1 MSEPEQTPAAAPVRW
16 PYALLAY
23 ACTALALAGLALPGL
38 PTTPFV
44 LAAAWA
50 ARRGSPALDRWL
62 RGHRH
67 LGPLL
72 HHWQT
77 QRAVPRRAK
86 WAAVLLLGLSWT
98 GLALASDGLLVPG
111 AAALPMAAV
120 ALFVVTRPTPSPP
133 PSPTPSPADAPE

>member
-1 MSEPEQTPAAAPVRW
+1 MSEPQKPLDNTARVRW

-23 ACTALALAGLALPGL
+23 ACAALALVGVVLPGL
-38 PTTPFV
+38 PTTPFL

-50 ARRGSPALDRWL
+50 ARRGSPRVDRWL
-62 RGHRH
+62 REHRT

-86 WAAVLLLGLSWT
+86 WLAVLLIGLSWT
-98 GLALASDGLLVPG
+98 GLALASDGALVPL
-111 AAALPMAAV
+111 AAALPLGAV
-120 ALFVVTRPTPSPP
+120 ALFVVTRPTPR
-133 PSPTPSPADAPE
+133 APRARE

>member
-1 MSEPEQTPAAAPVRW
+1 MSEPEQTPATPPVRW

-23 ACTALALAGLALPGL
+23 VCTALALAGLALPGL

-62 RGHRH
+62 HTHRH

-77 QRAVPRRAK
+77 QRAVTRRAK
-86 WAAVLLLGLSWT
+86 WAAVLLLSLSWA
-98 GLALASDGLLVPG
+98 GLALASDDLLVPG

-120 ALFVVTRPTPSPP
+120 ALFVVTRPSPR
-133 PSPTPSPADAPE
+133 SADEPE